1 MTDTSPT
8 GILARSLTAAGMSPV
23 SSSAISF
30 SSSVLPMF
38 GSSVTL
44 PSRARAA
51 TDTAESR
58 TVRAALR
65 YAITRYWT
73 APSSS

>member
-1 MTDTSPT
+1 MTEIRPT
-8 GILARSLTAAGMSPV
+8 GIFARSFTAVGMSPV

-44 PSRARAA
+44 PSRASCMTE
-51 TDTAESR
+51 TDESR

-65 YAITRYWT
+65 
-73 APSSS
+73 

>member
-1 MTDTSPT
+1 MP
-8 GILARSLTAAGMSPV
+8 
-23 SSSAISF
+23 
-30 SSSVLPMF
+30 

-44 PSRARAA
+44 PSRASAA

-65 YAITRYWT
+65 
-73 APSSS
+73 